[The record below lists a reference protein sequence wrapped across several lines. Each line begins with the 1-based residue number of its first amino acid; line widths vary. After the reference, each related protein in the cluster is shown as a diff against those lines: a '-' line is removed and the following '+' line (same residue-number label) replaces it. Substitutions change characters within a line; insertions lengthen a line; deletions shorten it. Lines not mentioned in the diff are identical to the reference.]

1 MNKNRLS
8 KKSKNIIAV
17 VLQVALLATWMFFS
31 QNLFHLGIM
40 LIVAAIPWLVL
51 TTDGQEA
58 VTDPIGNES
67 ELQHSIAEELKLIL
81 KDGIPKVADP
91 LDKQHQIIEE
101 SVETLNNSFFSLQKV
116 SEEQSTVSNQ
126 LVDGL
131 LANQDSEYDL
141 TSVLP
146 KIETI
151 ISDFVNTMVSIS
163 EKSISAVHSI
173 HDMSDKLGTVFKLL
187 AQVRGLSEQTNLLA
201 LNAAIE
207 AARAGEAGRG
217 FAVVA
222 QEVRNLSKQAEE
234 LNSEIEKEINIAQNT
249 VKDANATVG
258 EMASIDMT
266 SAIESKEQVDDM
278 LKGVHQVNI
287 EIEQEVQKIRML
299 GDQLHGHVGD
309 GVRALQFADIV
320 MQQGDYA
327 KESME
332 YLMDVI
338 NALDRHEEDAALK
351 QELSEILDRS
361 RHRKAPAA
369 SQSSIEEGEV
379 ELF

>member
-1 MNKNRLS
+1 M
-8 KKSKNIIAV
+8 
-17 VLQVALLATWMFFS
+17 
-31 QNLFHLGIM
+31 
-40 LIVAAIPWLVL
+40 
-51 TTDGQEA
+51 
-58 VTDPIGNES
+58 
-67 ELQHSIAEELKLIL
+67 
-81 KDGIPKVADP
+81 
-91 LDKQHQIIEE
+91 
-101 SVETLNNSFFSLQKV
+101 
-116 SEEQSTVSNQ
+116 
-126 LVDGL
+126 
-131 LANQDSEYDL
+131 
-141 TSVLP
+141 
-146 KIETI
+146 
-151 ISDFVNTMVSIS
+151 VNIS

-234 LNSEIEKEINIAQNT
+234 LNSEIEKEINIAQST
-249 VKDANATVG
+249 VKEANSTVG
-258 EMASIDMT
+258 EMASIDMST
-266 SAIESKEQVDDM
+266 AIESKEQVDDM

-287 EIEQEVQKIRML
+287 EIEQEVHKIRQL
-299 GDQLHGHVGD
+299 GVEMHRHVGD

-332 YLMDVI
+332 YLMEVV
-338 NALDRHEEDAALK
+338 NALETHHEDAELK
-351 QELSEILDRS
+351 EVLSDILSRS
-361 RHRKAPAA
+361 KNRRAPAA

>member
-1 MNKNRLS
+1 MNMTRLS
-8 KKSKNIIAV
+8 KKSKNLIA
-17 VLQVALLATWMFFS
+17 LAIQVTFLILWMYQS
-31 QNLFHLGIM
+31 QNLFHLALM
-40 LIVAAIPWLVL
+40 LVVAAIPWVVL
-51 TTDGQEA
+51 TAKDPDIIESKDTDE
-58 VTDPIGNES
+58 TD
-67 ELQHSIAEELKLIL
+67 LQHSITQELKLIL

-91 LDKQHQIIEE
+91 LERQHQIIDE

-116 SEEQSTVSNQ
+116 SEEQSAVSGS

-146 KIETI
+146 KIEKI
-151 ISDFVNTMVSIS
+151 ISEFVGTMVNIS

-187 AQVRGLSEQTNLLA
+187 DQVKGLSEQTNLLA

-222 QEVRNLSKQAEE
+222 QEVRNLSKQASE
-234 LNSEIEKEINIAQNT
+234 LNAKIEKEINIAQNT
-249 VKDANATVG
+249 VKEANSTVG

-278 LKGVHQVNI
+278 LKGVHQVNM
-287 EIEQEVQKIRML
+287 EIEQEVHKIRQL

-332 YLMDVI
+332 YLMEVV
-338 NALDRHEEDAALK
+338 NALEAHESDSELK
-351 QELSEILDRS
+351 EELTGILQRS
-361 RHRKAPAA
+361 KHRSAPAA

>member
-1 MNKNRLS
+1 MNMTRLS
-8 KKSKNIIAV
+8 KKSKNLIA
-17 VLQVALLATWMFFS
+17 LAIQVTFLILWMYQS
-31 QNLFHLGIM
+31 QNLFHLALM
-40 LIVAAIPWLVL
+40 LVVAAIPWVVL
-51 TTDGQEA
+51 TAKDPDIIESKETDE
-58 VTDPIGNES
+58 TD
-67 ELQHSIAEELKLIL
+67 LQHSITQELKLIL

-91 LDKQHQIIEE
+91 LERQHQIIDE

-116 SEEQSTVSNQ
+116 SEEQSAVSGS

-146 KIETI
+146 KIEKI
-151 ISDFVNTMVSIS
+151 ISEFVGTMVNIS

-187 AQVRGLSEQTNLLA
+187 DQVKGLSEQTNLLA

-222 QEVRNLSKQAEE
+222 QEVRNLSKQASE
-234 LNSEIEKEINIAQNT
+234 LNAKIEKEINIAQNT
-249 VKDANATVG
+249 VKEANSTVG

-278 LKGVHQVNI
+278 LKGVHQVNM
-287 EIEQEVQKIRML
+287 EIEQEVHKIRQL

-332 YLMDVI
+332 YLMEVV
-338 NALDRHEEDAALK
+338 NALEAHESDSELK
-351 QELSEILDRS
+351 EELTGILQRS
-361 RHRKAPAA
+361 KHRSAPAA